1 MRGIMAVIAATQD
14 NEIELHD
21 DFGIMIVET
30 DFDAYGYHDKQWWQ
44 IDTRTGYLT
53 EQAVIH

>member
-1 MRGIMAVIAATQD
+1 MAVIAATQD